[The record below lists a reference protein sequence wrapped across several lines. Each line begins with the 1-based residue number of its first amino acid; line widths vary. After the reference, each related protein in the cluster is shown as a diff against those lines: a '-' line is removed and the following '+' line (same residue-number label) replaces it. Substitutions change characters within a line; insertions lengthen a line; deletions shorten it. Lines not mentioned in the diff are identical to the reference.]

1 MAKQEHSSYN
11 DILKDIRNKQFAP
24 IYLLMGEEPYFI
36 DELTNQLQE
45 TVVPEDERDFNQTV
59 LYGADTSIDTV
70 INASRRF
77 PIMAERQIVLF
88 KEVQSASDA
97 KRNIEKLVPYVA
109 NPSKTTVLVITFK
122 GDTLSAS
129 SNLIKEIKNNGGVVF
144 DSAKVKDW
152 NLDGYIKGYCKEKSL
167 RIDDKSVAIL
177 REFIGNDLKRLFGE
191 IDKLIV
197 SLPVNSR
204 EITPDLIERNI
215 GFSKD
220 FNNFELIRAL
230 VNRDYVKSMQ
240 IVDYFERNPKQNPV
254 VMTIPILFNFFTNIL
269 LAHYAQDKSDNGL
282 MQQLRLKSSY
292 VLKEIKPGMNIF
304 SAKKTI
310 YIIEAIRELDCK
322 SKGINSIMQKDYSL
336 LKELIYKIFTI

>member
-11 DILKDIRNKQFAP
+11 EILKNIRNKQFAP

-36 DELTNQLQE
+36 DELTDRLQE
-45 TVVPEDERDFNQTV
+45 TVVAEDERDFNQTI
-59 LYGADTSIDTV
+59 LYGADTSIETV

-77 PIMAERQIVLF
+77 PVMAERQIVLF
-88 KEVQSASDA
+88 KEVQSAADA
-97 KRNIEKLVPYVA
+97 KRNIEKLLPYA
-109 NPSKTTVLVITFK
+109 SNPSRATVLVITFK
-122 GDTLSAS
+122 GDVLSAS
-129 SNLIKEIKNNGGVVF
+129 SGLVKEIKKNGGVVF

-152 NLDGYIKGYCKEKSL
+152 NLDGYIKSYCKEKSL
-167 RIDDKSVAIL
+167 NIDDKSVAIL

-197 SLPVNSR
+197 SLPANSR
-204 EITPDLIERNI
+204 DITPDLIERNI

-230 VNRDYVKSMQ
+230 INRDYAKSMQ

-254 VMTIPILFNFFTNIL
+254 VVTITTLFNFFVNIL
-269 LAHYAQDKSDNGL
+269 LAHYSQDKSDNGL

-292 VLKEIKPGMNIF
+292 ALKDIKPGMAIY
-304 SAKKTI
+304 SAKKVI
-310 YIIEAIRELDCK
+310 FIIEAIRELDCK
-322 SKGINSIMQKDYSL
+322 SKGINSMQKDYSL